1 MKPRLVLAQL
11 RTTLHTLYMPRVNKL
26 KQEIIKEILEEDG
39 GSYDEVNAV
48 VESQFAFLKRE
59 MEHGAFSTVRLP
71 YFGKFYVKPG
81 RLSRLNHAVISRGEL

>member
-1 MKPRLVLAQL
+1 
-11 RTTLHTLYMPRVNKL
+11 MPRANKL
-26 KQEIIKEILEEDG
+26 KQQIIREIILENG
-39 GSYDEVNAV
+39 GTYDEVSAV

-71 YFGKFYVKPG
+71 YFGKFFVKPA